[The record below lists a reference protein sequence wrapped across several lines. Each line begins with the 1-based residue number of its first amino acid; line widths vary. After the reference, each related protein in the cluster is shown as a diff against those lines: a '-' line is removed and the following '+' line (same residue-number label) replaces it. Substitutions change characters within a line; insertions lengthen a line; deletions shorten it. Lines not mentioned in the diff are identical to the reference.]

1 MVGKYGMRA
10 GKIFIHI
17 LRKFSA
23 FWNFIIYMNSLEDS
37 DDDNDVDYV
46 PTRID
51 LEHIVH

>member
-1 MVGKYGMRA
+1 MCPENINCYFYVDCV
-10 GKIFIHI
+10 F
-17 LRKFSA
+17 LD
-23 FWNFIIYMNSLEDS
+23 FIIYMNSLEDS